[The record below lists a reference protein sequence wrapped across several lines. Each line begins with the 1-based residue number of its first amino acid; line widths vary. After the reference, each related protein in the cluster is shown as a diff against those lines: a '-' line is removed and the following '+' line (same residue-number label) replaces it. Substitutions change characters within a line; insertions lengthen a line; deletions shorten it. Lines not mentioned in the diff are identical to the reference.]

1 MPDHIPLSP
10 PVPTDSRRRPP
21 GGGGDEIPVDRARK
35 ATTIAGILSGLETS
49 GIPLFGG
56 QANSAPAEDE
66 VDDLG
71 RIVLKFT
78 TKGQPK
84 KGPLGAMKMIP
95 LGENDDNE
103 FFTLSSAESRELF
116 ASLVQRYG
124 SVDVRDSDDPR
135 SWYELLDQVE
145 NIAVYDRQDRADL
158 TLAELDFAA
167 PSPVDVVL
175 WPTSILADARAKRLA
190 VERVAEIEALVD
202 AVRERGGYAEITAT
216 DTRPETPLVRAV
228 VDDETLQLLLG
239 HPVVERVRGPLIATI
254 GPSQLVQA
262 GERPEVPSA
271 DGVAIGVIDD
281 LVSIANPW
289 MADVVKG
296 SKHFPEGRVYHG
308 ATAHG
313 TNVASI
319 AAFGSFD
326 GVLAGATVPAPF
338 PIFAARV
345 AEANAHGNPTV
356 VENPVSQFEQAITWL
371 HTEGARIV
379 VIAFGYDYPDTD
391 PFPTELTA
399 TIDRLARDLRLVI
412 VVSAGNLRKIRDGL
426 HWRDDYPTYLS
437 DVDARI
443 AAPGT
448 AALAVTVGSS
458 ATRTVPH
465 DTTLTAVVGQEHEV
479 SPFSRTG
486 PTRGN
491 RFGKTRKPELT
502 GPGGNWGW
510 NEATKS
516 LAMSDPNL
524 GVVTLST
531 RATPLF
537 TVSSGTSLAAPFVA
551 HEIARI
557 ATRYPTAGPNLLRA
571 LVALAGQPPASR
583 PGLNLGDGAVASAY
597 GLPDASRVLESGA
610 NHAILVHEGQ
620 IQSGGRLIFRLP
632 IPPEFAAPAPQ
643 AVRRL
648 RIALAFDPPVRRSR
662 RDYIAGRM
670 QFDFVQNMPFDDVKR
685 TWEVQPSVAEAEA
698 HGLSRDSLPNG
709 HQRPRTIPGV
719 DLVRSNTLI
728 RRDVETAGWDPDDE
742 DYFLV
747 VSHDTSPW
755 TDSQLNQYPTQ
766 EFALAIEL
774 IDEGRPELDLH
785 ALTTSRLDF
794 YVRQT
799 GRARGIR

>member
-1 MPDHIPLSP
+1 MPI
-10 PVPTDSRRRPP
+10 
-21 GGGGDEIPVDRARK
+21 DRARK
-35 ATTIAGILSGLETS
+35 ATTIAGILSGLESS
-49 GIPLFGG
+49 GIPVFGG
-56 QANSAPAEDE
+56 ADASASSEEE
-66 VDDLG
+66 VEELG

-103 FFTLSSAESRELF
+103 FFTLSSAESRDLF

-124 SVDVRDSDDPR
+124 SDDAGDSEDPK

-145 NIAVYDRQDRADL
+145 NISVYDRIDRSDL
-158 TLAELDFAA
+158 TLAELDLAE

-175 WPTSILADARAKRLA
+175 WPTSILPDARAKRLA
-190 VERVAEIEALVD
+190 RERVAEIEELAE

-228 VDDETLQLLLG
+228 VDSETLGLLLD
-239 HPVVERVRGPLIATI
+239 HPVVERVRGPLVATI
-254 GPSQLVQA
+254 GPSELVQA
-262 GERPEVPSA
+262 GDRPDVPNL
-271 DGVAIGVIDD
+271 DGVVIGVVDD

-289 MADVVKG
+289 MASVLQG
-296 SKHFPEGRVYHG
+296 SKSFPEGRVFHG
-308 ATAHG
+308 ATSHG

-319 AAFGSFD
+319 ASFGSFD
-326 GVLAGATVPAPF
+326 GVIAGGPVPTPF
-338 PIFAARV
+338 PILAARV
-345 AEANAHGNPTV
+345 AEANASGNPTV
-356 VENPVSQFEQAITWL
+356 VENPVAQFEQAITWL
-371 HTEGARIV
+371 HGEGARIV
-379 VIAFGYDYPDTD
+379 VVAFGYDFPDTD

-399 TIDRLARDLRLVI
+399 TIDRLARELRLVI
-412 VVSAGNLRKIRDGL
+412 VVSAGNLRRIRDGL
-426 HWRDDYPTYLS
+426 HWRDDYPSYLS
-437 DVDARI
+437 ENDARI

-448 AALAVTVGSS
+448 AALAVTVGST
-458 ATRTVPH
+458 ATRIVPH
-465 DTTLTAVVGQEHEV
+465 DTTLTAVVAQEHEV

-491 RFGKTRKPELT
+491 RFGKTRKPELAA
-502 GPGGNWGW
+502 PGGNWGW

-524 GVVTLST
+524 GVVALSN

-557 ATRYPTAGPNLLRA
+557 ATRYPAAGPNLLRA

-583 PGLNLGDGAVASAY
+583 PGLGLDDGAVASAY
-597 GLPDASRVLESGA
+597 GIPDAGRILESGA

-632 IPPEFAAPAPQ
+632 IPPEFAAPATQ

-670 QFDFVQNMPFDDVKR
+670 QFDFVQNMPFEAVKR
-685 TWEVQPSVAEAEA
+685 TWEAQPSIAEAA
-698 HGLSRDSLPNG
+698 ALGVARDSLPSG

-747 VSHDTSPW
+747 VSHDASPW
-755 TDSQLNQYPTQ
+755 TESQLAQYPTQ
-766 EFALAIEL
+766 DFALAIEL

-785 ALTTSRLDF
+785 ALTSDRLEF
-794 YVRQT
+794 YVRQSE
-799 GRARGIR
+799 RARGIR